1 MKSLLEAGVH
11 FGHQTKRWNP
21 KMKDFIFTA
30 RNGIHIIDLRQSA
43 ERAEAAYH
51 FVRDI
56 TSKGG
61 KILFV
66 GTKKQSQDIV
76 KEEAQRSG
84 HYYVNQRWFG
94 GTLTNYITIRKRIEF
109 MEKLVEQ
116 EESGF
121 LAKLPQK
128 DYAKIKKEKERLEK
142 FLTGIKDMTELPQ
155 IVFVTDTHK
164 EHLAILEAKRL
175 KIPTIAIVDTNCD
188 PTEIVFPL
196 PGNDDAI
203 RSIRFFTSLIADAAI
218 EGKEGLQT
226 FEEKQKEEAFSEE
239 NVIDNSLKTPPD
251 SSILDEL
258 PLLDEEEE

>member
-61 KILFV
+61 RILFV

-84 HYYVNQRWFG
+84 HFYVNQRWFG

-109 MEKLVEQ
+109 MEKLAEQ
-116 EESGF
+116 EESGY
-121 LAKLPQK
+121 LAKLPVK
-128 DYAKIKKEKERLEK
+128 DYAKVKKEKERLEK

-155 IVFVTDTHK
+155 VVFVSDTHK
-164 EHLAILEAKRL
+164 EHLAILEARRL

-188 PTEIVFPL
+188 PTMIDFPL

-226 FEEKQKEEAFSEE
+226 FEEKPKEEAFVTEE
-239 NVIDNSLKTPPD
+239 KTITPALLPEDPSLMMD
-251 SSILDEL
+251 I
-258 PLLDEEEE
+258 PLLDEEE